1 MYLKDVIFLQEL
13 LEIKS
18 FIQIPNNQC
27 LTKILQMKYYHINQ
41 DLLVIMKDAHL
52 DYIVP
57 REGGFDAI
65 NDWADVLSGGEK

>member
-1 MYLKDVIFLQEL
+1 MLNKNITDE
-13 LEIKS
+13 
-18 FIQIPNNQC
+18 
-27 LTKILQMKYYHINQ
+27 

>member
-27 LTKILQMKYYHINQ
+27 LTKILQMKYYIINQ